1 MTLQDEPIHH
11 RRYRV
16 AWQAYRD
23 PDTPKNC
30 LLELEKEMDN
40 AQNYFEWEEFQTFKK
55 TLVGFNEHWNGLKKL
70 GDKAIK
76 KKYPDAD

>member
-1 MTLQDEPIHH
+1 
-11 RRYRV
+11 
-16 AWQAYRD
+16 
-23 PDTPKNC
+23 
-30 LLELEKEMDN
+30 MDN